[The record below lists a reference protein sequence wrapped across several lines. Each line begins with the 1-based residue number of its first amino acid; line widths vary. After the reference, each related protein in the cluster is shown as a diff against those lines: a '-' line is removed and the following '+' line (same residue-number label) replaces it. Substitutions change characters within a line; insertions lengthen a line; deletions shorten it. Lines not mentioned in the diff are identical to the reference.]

1 MLLKLRGFSTLDLD
15 EFNNFKMY
23 LMADGYIKNKKIKK
37 KETWL
42 LQF

>member
-1 MLLKLRGFSTLDLD
+1 MLLNLD